1 MTSIYRMR
9 GRGVGWEAAVLV
21 LLVGVGVQAK
31 LQGTEEL
38 VEQVVEVEKKEE
50 KQNKEGDGRQCN
62 HRHPRE
68 DEVGKSWPVFS
79 MA

>member
-31 LQGTEEL
+31 LQGTEDL

-68 DEVGKSWPVFS
+68 DEVSEQVLVEE
-79 MA
+79 